1 MSKRSLGVSLAVF
14 SLTLA
19 IGLGASLVVAQTNT
33 NTNNA
38 NTNTSTT
45 PAVSLTVSPTQIY
58 QGESAT
64 LTLSSAS
71 VKSCTGSSSPA
82 GWSASAT
89 GGKWTLTPS
98 GSTVYTATCLTT
110 TGSTLTRSA
119 AVTVNVVFIRGDTNR
134 DGKFDFNDLYPYGIA
149 LDHRVGTNPDGTP
162 KIEKGNLGTLAC
174 LDAADFNDDGQVNAN
189 DIGPMVNAIVNN
201 ISNKISPP
209 APGKDATVDSLT
221 CLK

>member
-1 MSKRSLGVSLAVF
+1 MPKRTLIASGIILASLVAAISF
-14 SLTLA
+14 SV
-19 IGLGASLVVAQTNT
+19 SLVVAQTNS
-33 NTNNA
+33 NTNN
-38 NTNTSTT
+38 TNISTT

-58 QGESAT
+58 KGESAT

-82 GWSASAT
+82 GWTAAST
-89 GGKWTLTPS
+89 SGRWTLTPS

-119 AVTVNVVFIRGDTNR
+119 AVTVNALFIRGDANR
-134 DGKFDFNDLYPYGIA
+134 DGKFGFEDLHPYWLA

-189 DIGPMVNAIVNN
+189 DIGPMINAIVNN

-209 APGKDATVDSLT
+209 TPGKDATVDSLT